1 MSERKT
7 LYLTEGL
14 WITASIKGGS
24 PSFSAGGGGPGYGG
38 WGLSEG
44 RPRGTGKLTSNIG
57 QELAWQKIMGAE
69 QQGSDKMYAAQYSPA
84 MAQLPKLLL
93 AERTA
98 LEQQA
103 IAEGGSAFDVA
114 ERKQQLLTSQLQQR
128 RSAYLQLLPQA
139 TGFYGAISFYKR
151 FDSFF
156 TRINDSEVF
165 PMVGTGETW
174 SNNIYKTY
182 DDSLDASYKLHLEA
196 EKLRNL
202 ASALPDFARQMD
214 STELALQPVDLLKVA
229 ARRTHQIQLEQ
240 QICFD
245 CLPNFIQHELVEAAL
260 TSTDQ
265 SLAEVLKAYLHNSNT
280 MIQAKQAQIP
290 AYTAI
295 NPAISGPLSKPQV
308 EALEHL
314 VDEQAKRRAGRLWA
328 DYHRALS
335 ISESVRHLQWFSSAL
350 TNLHERAA
358 EVEHLQ
364 ARQHAEFMAQEADR
378 QQNEA
383 QRNRIRYASA
393 ANAPAITPIGAA
405 SFAIPDMAYAA
416 LRESVRAAMK
426 AAIERVLASSPS
438 VLVGTLALL
447 WPSSLGNSER
457 RYLTSIRLTDISP
470 PDGPDLGSMA
480 ASAQALDLPYLLA
493 GVEEADRL
501 DLYIV
506 PGGKSIPVR
515 EAVFDAER
523 QVFSLALDNP
533 QRILTWTPAIAPG
546 SQDGSSTSLPTVSPG
561 TVIYGGSS
569 LDPVNNESQGYPDLD
584 LLDQER
590 LIVTFPID
598 SGLPPILVV
607 FKSPR
612 YEPGVATGLGA
623 TVEGIWLAE
632 ETRGTGAE
640 IPSQVA
646 DAIRGKEFRDFD
658 AFRGEL
664 WKVIANTPELSKQFN
679 PTNNKLMS
687 RGYAPKARIADHHK
701 GHATFILHHVTP
713 ISQGGAVYDIENI
726 RVVTPKAHNKIHYG
740 TSQ

>member
-1 MSERKT
+1 MGNPNT
-7 LYLTEGL
+7 LHLTEGL
-14 WITASIKGGS
+14 WITARAPDRVPLKPLPG
-24 PSFSAGGGGPGYGG
+24 GGGGPGFGG
-38 WGLSEG
+38 WGLDAG
-44 RPRGTGKLTSNIG
+44 RPRGTGGPSRFVRDPGWRSVFGEEQHSVDATHA
-57 QELAWQKIMGAE
+57 EL
-69 QQGSDKMYAAQYSPA
+69 YASELKQLGKQIETERAVI
-84 MAQLPKLLL
+84 AQL
-93 AERTA
+93 A
-98 LEQQA
+98 
-103 IAEGGSAFDVA
+103 GSGSGPHHQ
-114 ERKQQLLTSQLQQR
+114 RHQQLLTANLQER
-128 RSAYLQLLPQA
+128 RSDYLKLVPLA
-139 TGFYGAISFYKR
+139 TSFYGAIPFYKR
-151 FDSFF
+151 YDSFSS
-156 TRINDSEVF
+156 RLNDEGAFALSSSGEAWARNIWLTYNASVDAAYRLHITAATNQALTSE
-165 PMVGTGETW
+165 
-174 SNNIYKTY
+174 
-182 DDSLDASYKLHLEA
+182 
-196 EKLRNL
+196 
-202 ASALPDFARQMD
+202 LP
-214 STELALQPVDLLKVA
+214 ELAYQVDRLE
-229 ARRTHQIQLEQ
+229 LEQ
-240 QICFD
+240 QSVDLPKAVERRTAQIQSELQIGFD
-245 CLPNFIQHELVEAAL
+245 CLPNFLQHEIVESAAVREAEA
-260 TSTDQ
+260 Q
-265 SLAEVLKAYLHNSNT
+265 SKTLEAYRGASIALMEAKRNIVPAFRKSNPN
-280 MIQAKQAQIP
+280 IR
-290 AYTAI
+290 
-295 NPAISGPLSKPQV
+295 GPLSKPQV
-308 EALEHL
+308 EALQHL
-314 VDEQAKRRAGRLWA
+314 VDEQRTRRAGPLWA

-335 ISESVRHLQWFSSAL
+335 LTEQIRHLQVFSNTLA
-350 TNLHERAA
+350 NLLQRAIEA
-358 EVEHLQ
+358 EQLQ
-364 ARQHAEFMAQEADR
+364 AT
-378 QQNEA
+378 QQSE
-383 QRNRIRYASA
+383 RNRIRYASGA
-393 ANAPAITPIGAA
+393 TAPAITPIGTT
-405 SFAIPDMAYAA
+405 SFAIPDIAYTA
-416 LRESVRAAMK
+416 LRGSVRTAVK
-426 AAIERVLASSPS
+426 GAIERVVASTPS

-457 RYLTSIRLTDISP
+457 RYLTSIPLTDLSP
-470 PDGPDLGSMA
+470 PDGPDLGGMA

-664 WKVIANTPELSKQFN
+664 WKVIANTPALSKQFN